1 MNGDPSARRLRRA
14 DLPRPRQQIITSCLP
29 ADVHL
34 RLSTLHHC
42 RLTQIA
48 WASADHV
55 ASAAIASAQHFTDR
69 SKDDDSAVKSHGQ
82 GQLLLHF
89 PQQELGGNNERSN
102 F

>member
-1 MNGDPSARRLRRA
+1 MAI
-14 DLPRPRQQIITSCLP
+14 PRPVGFVGLIVLAGRQQITTPCLP

-34 RLSTLHHC
+34 RLSTLRYY

-55 ASAAIASAQHFTDR
+55 APAAIISAQRFTDR
-69 SKDDDSAVKSHGQ
+69 SKDDGHAVKSHGHS
-82 GQLLLHF
+82 QLLLHF
-89 PQQELGGNNERSN
+89 PQQEFGDDNERSN